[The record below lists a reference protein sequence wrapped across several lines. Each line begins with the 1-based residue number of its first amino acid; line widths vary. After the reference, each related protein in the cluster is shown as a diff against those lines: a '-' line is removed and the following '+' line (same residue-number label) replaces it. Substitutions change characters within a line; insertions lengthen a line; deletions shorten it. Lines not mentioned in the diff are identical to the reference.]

1 MENILKTISDELG
14 IKLWQAEAAAELID
28 SGCTI
33 PFIARYRKEA
43 LLERLTKS
51 MLALNVEGE
60 AGTEVLEQMH
70 RPQNALLH
78 QKMQE
83 QVISG
88 VVPLV
93 AKLVEEGNETG
104 LFSTKYPADAAEMI
118 IIYSNI
124 AFDELAGLS
133 PAEMKKKSRAF
144 IYHTERILGAKE
156 GSLNRSIM
164 KIFAG

>member
-1 MENILKTISDELG
+1 
-14 IKLWQAEAAAELID
+14 
-28 SGCTI
+28 
-33 PFIARYRKEA
+33 
-43 LLERLTKS
+43 
-51 MLALNVEGE
+51 MLALNVDSE

-83 QVISG
+83 RVIGG

-93 AKLVEEGNETG
+93 ARLVEEGNGTG
-104 LFSTKYPADAAEMI
+104 LFNTKYPTDAAEMI
-118 IIYSNI
+118 VIYSNI

-156 GSLNRSIM
+156 GSLNAAIM